1 MSQEI
6 KKDERSLSLEY
17 AFEYKVNLQARTV
30 QLTGEISEESFEL
43 VDTAL
48 TILENEGRGA
58 ITIKINSGGGSVYD
72 ALAIVGRIKASKRT
86 IVTEGYGCV
95 MSAAGL
101 ILAAGDKRAISSV
114 SWFMYHE
121 LMHGIRGSTTKLER
135 EYKQLEREQKHWAQL
150 MEKFTGTKAS
160 KWLSEGKNQD
170 LYLTPE
176 ECLKMGIVDKII

>member
-17 AFEYKVNLQARTV
+17 AFQYKVNLHARTI
-30 QLTGEISEESFEL
+30 QLTGEIDAESFEL

-58 ITIKINSGGGSVYD
+58 ITIKINSEGGSVYD
-72 ALAIVGRIKASKRT
+72 AMAIVGRMLASKRT
-86 IVTEGYGCV
+86 IVTEGYGSV

-101 ILAAGDKRAISSV
+101 ILAAGDKRAISRV
-114 SWFMYHE
+114 SWFMHHEFSHRTIGTKTSMEMDLKQLDREWKRWAE
-121 LMHGIRGSTTKLER
+121 LME
-135 EYKQLEREQKHWAQL
+135 E
-150 MEKFTGTKAS
+150 FTNVKAS
-160 KWLSEGKNQD
+160 KWISDAKLKD

-176 ECLKMGIVDKII
+176 ECLEMGIVDKII